1 MTDSLSDK
9 MRALAASHPC
19 GAELKAKAD
28 EFDEKTKAHY
38 SAGAEIWT
46 DWAGRYEHAKPEDW
60 PKDWRTSTPPFE
72 IGANW

>member
-9 MRALAASHPC
+9 MRALAASHPR

-38 SAGAEIWT
+38 SAGANRETASTREI
-46 DWAGRYEHAKPEDW
+46 RK
-60 PKDWRTSTPPFE
+60 
-72 IGANW
+72 

>member
-19 GAELKAKAD
+19 GAELKANAD

-38 SAGAEIWT
+38 SAGANRET
-46 DWAGRYEHAKPEDW
+46 AKRMLGAWARARRLWSECTGEPL
-60 PKDWRTSTPPFE
+60 
-72 IGANW
+72 I

>member
-38 SAGAEIWT
+38 SAGANRET
-46 DWAGRYEHAKPEDW
+46 AKRMLGAGLAR
-60 PKDWRTSTPPFE
+60 
-72 IGANW
+72 GASGRNAPGSR